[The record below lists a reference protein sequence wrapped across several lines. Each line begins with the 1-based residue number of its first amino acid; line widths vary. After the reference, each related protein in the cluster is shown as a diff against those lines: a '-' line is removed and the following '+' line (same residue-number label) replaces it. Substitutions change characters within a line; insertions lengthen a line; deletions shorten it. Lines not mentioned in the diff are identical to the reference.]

1 MESKTNG
8 VHWTEWIE
16 GPRAFWVPE
25 YFIMK
30 VIKKYYY
37 LLLGKLVLS
46 LKGKYY
52 GGSPLSI
59 ADRTGPNE
67 DNHG

>member
-1 MESKTNG
+1 MDNKTNG

-46 LKGKYY
+46 LKGKYF
-52 GGSPLSI
+52 LLQI
-59 ADRTGPNE
+59 EQVHE
-67 DNHG
+67 DSHG